1 MRETHILISGAEVA
15 INVEDLMV
23 NTHYSGNFTA
33 EHTCIQQFWEVV
45 SHFSEEDKKK
55 LLKFVTSC
63 SRPPLLGFKELYPKF
78 CIHSSGSG
86 DEHLPT
92 ASTCMNMLKLPEY
105 SSAETLSERLLYA
118 ISSNAGFELS

>member
-1 MRETHILISGAEVA
+1 MNISVHA
-15 INVEDLMV
+15 
-23 NTHYSGNFTA
+23 S
-33 EHTCIQQFWEVV
+33 V
-45 SHFSEEDKKK
+45 SE
-55 LLKFVTSC
+55 LP
-63 SRPPLLGFKELYPKF
+63 PPLPAPNAMYVVMQTTSPTADPLDHSSLQELYPKF